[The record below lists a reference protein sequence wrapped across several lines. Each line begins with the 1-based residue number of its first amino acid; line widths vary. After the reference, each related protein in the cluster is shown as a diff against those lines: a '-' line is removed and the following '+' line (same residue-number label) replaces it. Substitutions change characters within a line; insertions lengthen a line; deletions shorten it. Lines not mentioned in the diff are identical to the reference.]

1 MDKKILLEIRRI
13 QEMMYGGEK
22 NILSEAFINPIKG
35 LDDIKKI
42 FWTKGEDIIDLVD
55 DFAKNSDDLPAGSLA
70 RDFMEGVEKS
80 ASYADDV
87 VDAFADLE
95 RAIRNGTT
103 MSDETL
109 DLLYK
114 GLMNSDSFVDEV
126 VEQTIKDSNLEETF
140 VKGISQTDEW
150 STIKE
155 MGEEAVNEFK
165 DGLKKLINDEVDL
178 PSQVKDKLV
187 KMVDETYKVADEV
200 TNPYVSFSIK
210 ELKNIWNQKSPQ
222 IYRTAAKNLT
232 DDDKYLLEAVF
243 NSNIIS
249 VKEQK
254 GLLNSV
260 IPGWRDI
267 YQAKKAYDKDV
278 RSNTFTGKFKD
289 YFFDTYIP
297 KQNVNKDEYLAKI
310 LPWYKNSAANILWD
324 SEVLFQFRAS
334 WISDWTKWIFKHL
347 ILKGAVPAC
356 VFLAGPI
363 DCTNTVLDILDN
375 VGKLAAEAVQSS
387 NLEDYGGNI
396 LTYID
401 YFIDDTSQD
410 LEVMIPGTD
419 IIENTSFDNV
429 TPPIVSGY
437 DMEVVKQD
445 GNDYLLELNEPRTYD
460 YNGTI
465 YTYNYVMFEMGM
477 VLPESVTSNFYLIS
491 EDKILENFP
500 SFKEWSD
507 FNENNE
513 THKKLKDKWTE
524 QGLTDWTTLKDIKVS
539 INGNKIKFTTAEGL
553 KQEYILDN
561 DGNFKSIK
569 GGGKSVDSK
578 TTYTDSP
585 EGFIKWAKEVK
596 NKNYPLNKVVSL
608 GDSKYSYSNVI
619 FLYKNGTFD
628 FAPAEPSE
636 NN

>member
-13 QEMMYGGEK
+13 QEMMYGEEK

-42 FWTKGEDIIDLVD
+42 FWAKGEDIIDLVD

-95 RAIRNGTT
+95 KAIRNGTT

-155 MGEEAVNEFK
+155 MGEQYVNEFK
-165 DGLKKLINDEVDL
+165 NGLKKLIDDEVDL
-178 PSQVKDKLV
+178 PQQVKDKLV
-187 KMVDETYKVADEV
+187 KMVDETYKVVEEV
-200 TNPYVSFSIK
+200 TNPYAAISKK
-210 ELKNIWNQKSPQ
+210 ELQNIWNQKSPQ

-232 DDDKYLLEAVF
+232 DDDKYLLEAAF
-243 NSNIIS
+243 NNSILS
-249 VKEQK
+249 AKEQR

-267 YQAKKAYDKDV
+267 YQAKKAYDKDYTAG
-278 RSNTFTGKFKD
+278 TFKGKFKD
-289 YFFDTYIP
+289 YFFDVYIP
-297 KQNVNKDEYLAKI
+297 KENVTKDEYLAKI
-310 LPWYKNSAANILWD
+310 LPWYNNSVANVFWD
-324 SEVLFQFRAS
+324 SEVLFKFRPT
-334 WISDWTKWIFKHL
+334 WLSDLTKWIFKHL

-363 DCTNTVLDILDN
+363 DCTNTVLEILDN
-375 VGKLAAEAVQSS
+375 VATYAAEGAQSS

-401 YFIDDTSQD
+401 AFIDDTKQD
-410 LEVMIPGTD
+410 LEVMIP
-419 IIENTSFDNV
+419 NTKKIVSTTFDNV
-429 TPPIVSGY
+429 YPAIVSGY

-445 GNDYLLELNEPRTYD
+445 GNDYLLELNGPRTYD
-460 YNGTI
+460 DNGTI

-477 VLPESVTSNFYLIS
+477 VLPESVMSNFYLIP

-500 SFKEWSD
+500 TFKEWSD
-507 FNENNE
+507 FNEAND
-513 THKKLKDKWTE
+513 THKQLQNKWIL
-524 QGLTDWTTLKDIKVS
+524 QGLTDWSTLKDIKVN
-539 INGNKIKFTTAEGL
+539 INGNKIKFTTNDGI
-553 KQEYILDN
+553 KGEYILDR
-561 DGNFKSIK
+561 DGNFKPIK
-569 GGGKSVDSK
+569 GSGKDDEKPVTT
-578 TTYTDSP
+578 TTYEDSP
-585 EGFIKWAKEVK
+585 EGFVKWANEQKG
-596 NKNYPLNKVVSL
+596 KNYDVKKVESL
-608 GDSKYSYSNVI
+608 GNSIYRYSGVEFKYD
-619 FLYKNGTFD
+619 NGMFK
-628 FAPAEPSE
+628 F
-636 NN
+636 N